1 MHAWGVV
8 GAEASAAVC
17 YTLAADTV
25 LSLGTAVVEP
35 FAVGTRVA
43 GTLVADSMGTF
54 VVGTFLEAFV
64 ALAALAALV
73 AFAFVAFVALVALAF
88 VALVAS
94 AQNA

>member
-1 MHAWGVV
+1 MWGVV
-8 GAEASAAVC
+8 DAEASAAVC

-25 LSLGTAVVEP
+25 LSLGMAVVEP

-43 GTLVADSMGTF
+43 GTLVADSMGTS
-54 VVGTFLEAFV
+54 VVGTCLEALVAFV
-64 ALAALAALV
+64 ALAALVVFAMAALV
-73 AFAFVAFVALVALAF
+73 AFALAAL